1 MSNFSVPDIIKLG
14 DISVPLSANYNYDGE
29 VLGKRLATTSPLSI
43 AIVTD
48 ALRWHYEG
56 FPPTSI
62 TDAVGSITVTNVGNN
77 GDKIEVFVNDVELGL
92 ISLGSYI
99 KQPTDTTVNILA
111 TNIYNALTNLYGYT
125 TSLLNAT
132 ITITVR
138 PGLGD
143 SMNGGS
149 RLQPALSF
157 PTISATTIPAFSN
170 QVVNTNS
177 ISKMV
182 RVSGTLLYGA
192 PDDLTITAPTD
203 FQVSNDNSTWGSS
216 TTIPFTSDTIS
227 NIPLYIRFSPTTTG
241 TKSGNV
247 SITGGGTQTATLVPV
262 SGLCVAVPAL
272 TATAL
277 TAFANTNVGSFS
289 APQTFDLS
297 GVGLTNAPGVVTIT
311 APSLNFQVSNNGTT
325 WGASTTVPYTT
336 DILSTIPVYVRYS
349 PQSPGTP
356 SGNIAINGGSASTTV
371 AVSGTSTPALTAGSL
386 TAFANT
392 VSGSA
397 SASQTFSLSGVNLT
411 GSPSNITVT
420 SPNTDFQV
428 SLNGTAWGASVAVPY
443 TSTTLASTNIYVR
456 FTPQSTGT
464 KSGNI
469 SISGGSATTNVAVSG
484 LGVVEVYFDALGL
497 TQIKFDNI
505 DTTNGFFILW
515 KAGDEQ
521 TFASGNQTN
530 ITKSYLNPYTGQI
543 KIRATNLAD
552 IKKINIAEGSNAPQ
566 PINNSAFTV
575 RILQSELVKLTGLLD
590 FTCPQSCKLFG
601 ATALNLNRSL
611 ENTIIRYSDMTG
623 DIKDFP
629 VDSVKIEITGATTFS
644 GSITDMFTN
653 CPGLTWIW
661 LSPTNTI
668 SGNISAVTSDLQHFF
683 IGEGNTITGN
693 LNSLSSCND
702 LVRFVCNGNN
712 TISGSI
718 EDINWTSLQLIEIG
732 GTGVKTGDIDNITF
746 ATGFYHFNFGGTANN
761 TFAGSLSSFPNTVT
775 FLRLGGSSTVSG
787 TTADVPTSC
796 TTLTLVGTTELTG
809 AVSALPSVLQQ
820 LNITGATSALT
831 GTINDLPSN
840 LRFVKIENNVH
851 TVSGYTSG
859 RSWGTL
865 NFTTAGLR
873 TMCKYSIYGTATTPL
888 TQTESNDLL
897 IDLNNTQIWQNSSSF
912 TADTKAVN
920 YEGLTP
926 TGAGITAKTG
936 LEAKGVVV
944 TTY

>member
-1 MSNFSVPDIIKLG
+1 MPDFSVPDIIRLG

-62 TDAVGSITVTNVGNN
+62 TNAVGSITITNVGND

-111 TNIYNALTNLYGYT
+111 TSIYNALTNLYGYT

-157 PTISATTIPAFSN
+157 PTLTASTIPAFSN

-177 ISKMV
+177 ISKMI

-192 PDDLTITAPTD
+192 PGNITITAPTD

-227 NIPLYIRFSPTTTG
+227 NIPVYVRFSPTSTG

-247 SITGGGTQTATLVPV
+247 SITGGGTLTATLVPV

-277 TAFANTNVGSFS
+277 SAFANTNVGFAS

-297 GVGLTNAPGVVTIT
+297 GVGLTNAPGVITIT

-325 WGASTTVPYTT
+325 WGASTTIPYTS

-349 PQSPGTP
+349 PQAPGTP
-356 SGNIAINGGSASTTV
+356 SGNIAVNGGGASTTV
-371 AVSGTSTPALTAGSL
+371 AVSGTSTPELTAGSL

-397 SASQTFSLSGVNLT
+397 SASQTFSLSGLNLT
-411 GSPSNITVT
+411 GAPSNITVT

-464 KSGNI
+464 KSGNV

-505 DTTNGFFILW
+505 DTTNGFSILW

-530 ITKSYLNPYTGQI
+530 ITKSYLTPYTGQI
-543 KIRATNLAD
+543 KIRATSLAD
-552 IKKINIAEGSNAPQ
+552 IKKINIAEGGNAPQ
-566 PINNSAFTV
+566 PINNSTFTV

-601 ATALNLNRSL
+601 ATTLNLNRSL

-629 VDSVKIEITGATTFS
+629 VDSIKIEITGATTFS
-644 GSITDMFTN
+644 GSINDMFAN

-668 SGNISAVTSDLQHFF
+668 SGNISAVTSDLEHFF
-683 IGEGNTITGN
+683 IGEGNTITGD
-693 LNSLSSCND
+693 LTSLGSSSD

-712 TISGSI
+712 TIYGNI
-718 EDINWTSLQLIEIG
+718 ENIDWTSLQLIEIG
-732 GTGVKTGDIDNITF
+732 GSGVKTGDIDSIAF

-761 TFAGSLSSFPNTVT
+761 AFTGSISSFPSTVT

-796 TTLTLVGTTELTG
+796 TTLVLVGTTELTG
-809 AVSALPSVLQQ
+809 DVSSLPSVLQQ

-851 TVSGYTSG
+851 DVSGYTSG

-865 NFTTAGLR
+865 NFTTAGQR
-873 TMCKYSIYGTATTPL
+873 TMCKFSITGTSVTPL
-888 TQTESNDLL
+888 DQTESNNLL
-897 IDLNNTQIWQNSSSF
+897 IDLNNTAIWQNSTSF
-912 TADTKAVN
+912 TADTRAVN
-920 YEGLTP
+920 YTGLTP